1 MSLNWLLQ
9 DLHVCTLLGT
19 SSIALWTYL
28 IKYMKVHDVNVVLEV
43 NHARNYAK
51 EVLETNEKLAT

>member
-1 MSLNWLLQ
+1 
-9 DLHVCTLLGT
+9 
-19 SSIALWTYL
+19 
-28 IKYMKVHDVNVVLEV
+28 MKVHDANVVLEV